1 MSREPF
7 DETQVFRCTFPPPPA
22 RPSRGTQPTRSE
34 RTIHPSPLEGHPLGL
49 APYPSAMTSLDLP
62 SEHPLPADSQV
73 DAEGAGMHS
82 GEEEDYEQSAAAA
95 LLGMASALP
104 MYRSLSQN
112 SPGSFKRELDDP
124 RQLLSDSR
132 GSSSDDLSSIYS
144 NGGGGVKRQRS
155 ETKDHGGAHTPF
167 PAPRPAR
174 VSASCPRLP
183 SSTTTEPPPGVA
195 NQLPGL
201 ATCFRREPEPQPRP
215 NSNQAGRRR
224 AHAGSSASIQHA

>member
-1 MSREPF
+1 
-7 DETQVFRCTFPPPPA
+7 
-22 RPSRGTQPTRSE
+22 
-34 RTIHPSPLEGHPLGL
+34 
-49 APYPSAMTSLDLP
+49 MTSLDLP

-167 PAPRPAR
+167 PAPRAARQPHGPLAPERSLGRPGASGGTVASLQPALTMVIFSHSNEQVLVHGCGSQALPQEAPR
-174 VSASCPRLP
+174 VA
-183 SSTTTEPPPGVA
+183 A
-195 NQLPGL
+195 
-201 ATCFRREPEPQPRP
+201 
-215 NSNQAGRRR
+215 
-224 AHAGSSASIQHA
+224 

>member
-1 MSREPF
+1 
-7 DETQVFRCTFPPPPA
+7 
-22 RPSRGTQPTRSE
+22 
-34 RTIHPSPLEGHPLGL
+34 
-49 APYPSAMTSLDLP
+49 MTSLDLP

-167 PAPRPAR
+167 PAPRAAR
-174 VSASCPRLP
+174 VSASCPRLL
-183 SSTTTEPPPGVA
+183 SSTTTEHPPPHPPILTGIWPCH
-195 NQLPGL
+195 LL
-201 ATCFRREPEPQPRP
+201 
-215 NSNQAGRRR
+215 
-224 AHAGSSASIQHA
+224 SA

>member
-1 MSREPF
+1 MHL
-7 DETQVFRCTFPPPPA
+7 T
-22 RPSRGTQPTRSE
+22 
-34 RTIHPSPLEGHPLGL
+34 
-49 APYPSAMTSLDLP
+49 PSAMTSLDLP

-167 PAPRPAR
+167 PAPRAAR
-174 VSASCPRLP
+174 VFASCPRLP
-183 SSTTTEPPPGVA
+183 SSTTTEHPPPPGPPI
-195 NQLPGL
+195 NLPGASAL
-201 ATCFRREPEPQPRP
+201 PPAFGVNP
-215 NSNQAGRRR
+215 NLSHALTLTRR
-224 AHAGSSASIQHA
+224 AAAGHMPVPVQVSSMHEDARCSW

>member
-1 MSREPF
+1 
-7 DETQVFRCTFPPPPA
+7 
-22 RPSRGTQPTRSE
+22 
-34 RTIHPSPLEGHPLGL
+34 
-49 APYPSAMTSLDLP
+49 MTSLDLP

-95 LLGMASALP
+95 LLGMATALP

-174 VSASCPRLP
+174 VSASCPRLL
-183 SSTTTEPPPGVA
+183 SSTTTEHPPPRPPNNLRESALPPAFGA
-195 NQLPGL
+195 N
-201 ATCFRREPEPQPRP
+201 P
-215 NSNQAGRRR
+215 NLSHALTLTRR
-224 AHAGSSASIQHA
+224 AAARHMPVPVQVSSMHEDARRSWLKTASALR

>member
-1 MSREPF
+1 
-7 DETQVFRCTFPPPPA
+7 
-22 RPSRGTQPTRSE
+22 
-34 RTIHPSPLEGHPLGL
+34 
-49 APYPSAMTSLDLP
+49 MTSLDLP

-155 ETKDHGGAHTPF
+155 ETKDHGG
-167 PAPRPAR
+167 
-174 VSASCPRLP
+174 
-183 SSTTTEPPPGVA
+183 
-195 NQLPGL
+195 
-201 ATCFRREPEPQPRP
+201 
-215 NSNQAGRRR
+215 
-224 AHAGSSASIQHA
+224 